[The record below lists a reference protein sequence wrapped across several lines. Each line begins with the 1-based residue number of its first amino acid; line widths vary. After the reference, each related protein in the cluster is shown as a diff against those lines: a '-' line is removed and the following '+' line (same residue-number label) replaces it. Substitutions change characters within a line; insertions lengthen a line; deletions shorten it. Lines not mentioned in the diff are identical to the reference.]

1 MTRTKTGSS
10 RNDARTTLAV
20 PGNRLRFSHVTV
32 RPESILMSYRQFRVM
47 AAPILSIKERLSG
60 RSIYL
65 IGMMGSGKTSTG
77 RPLAKRLGY
86 GFVDADA
93 VIEQVA
99 GCTIPEIFQ
108 RDGEEG
114 FRLIES
120 QVLNAISQRHSLVVA
135 TGGGVVTKPEN
146 WGQLHSGI
154 VVWLDVDQ
162 AKLIERLRND
172 STQRP
177 LLQQPDPE
185 AALENLLQQRRPLYG
200 EADLTVVINDETPDD
215 VADGILQLLPTL
227 IQDPTQQRE
236 R

>member
-1 MTRTKTGSS
+1 
-10 RNDARTTLAV
+10 
-20 PGNRLRFSHVTV
+20 
-32 RPESILMSYRQFRVM
+32 MSYRQFRVM
-47 AAPILSIKERLSG
+47 ADPILSLKERLSG

-227 IQDPTQQRE
+227 IKDPTQQRE

>member
-1 MTRTKTGSS
+1 MTDPIVSLKG
-10 RNDARTTLAV
+10 
-20 PGNRLRFSHVTV
+20 RLG
-32 RPESILMSYRQFRVM
+32 
-47 AAPILSIKERLSG
+47 G

-99 GCTIPEIFQ
+99 NCTIPEIFE

-135 TGGGVVTKPEN
+135 TGGGVVTNPKTGDNYTAASSFGLMWIGPSSSN
-146 WGQLHSGI
+146 VCGATQPKDRCCNNQTPKQPWTPSSCI
-154 VVWLDVDQ
+154 DAVFMT
-162 AKLIERLRND
+162 KLISRWSSKTKHPMTSLMACLLYTSPSPRD
-172 STQRP
+172 LSTSRMP
-177 LLQQPDPE
+177 SS
-185 AALENLLQQRRPLYG
+185 A
-200 EADLTVVINDETPDD
+200 
-215 VADGILQLLPTL
+215 
-227 IQDPTQQRE
+227 
-236 R
+236 